1 MVLELS
7 KEMSKH
13 NKLLEKAMERTDK
26 MIQKVDRLE
35 NKMMQKEIFNYS
47 NIQEAIEMKKE

>member
-1 MVLELS
+1 MVRELS
-7 KEMSKH
+7 TEMSKH
-13 NKLLEKAMERTDK
+13 NKLLENAMERTDK
-26 MIQKVDRLE
+26 MIQKVDRIE